1 MLIDPDR
8 AYTIAGLVVDAI
20 GDHYDGLSLPLPER
34 RLVVPGLPAYDC
46 PMLAVHVERIFPH
59 DGNLSAEAVP
69 QMEGEAAF
77 QLRALA
83 VAVYLLRCVPPL
95 NNDGSVPAVELE
107 EGAAADILRDP
118 VHEWRAILDALDAG
132 ELPGCGGVAW
142 NGWESLTPDGLLGGG
157 VLRFL
162 VSLE

>member
-1 MLIDPDR
+1 MNIDPDR

-20 GDHYDGLSLPLPER
+20 GDHYDTLSLPLPER

-46 PMLAVHVERIFPH
+46 PMVAVHVERIFPH
-59 DGNLSAEAVP
+59 DGNLSGEAQP
-69 QMEGEAAF
+69 QLEGEAAYY
-77 QLRALA
+77 LRAVALA
-83 VAVYLLRCVPPL
+83 VYVLRCVPAL

-107 EGAAADILRDP
+107 ETAAADILRDP
-118 VHEWRAILDALDAG
+118 VHLWRSVLEALEAG

-142 NGWESLTPDGLLGGG
+142 LGWESLTPEGLLGGG